1 METTGGLP
9 AGLILNLSQRLAGP
23 PAGRFCDESIAMNA
37 SNAER
42 SEGAPGASEATPE
55 CLEFLAEQIWSL
67 RELVEGLRQRADST
81 DYKIAVEELR
91 FATEAI
97 ERAYKDLHC
106 FVQDQE
112 D

>member
-1 METTGGLP
+1 
-9 AGLILNLSQRLAGP
+9 
-23 PAGRFCDESIAMNA
+23 MNA
-37 SNAER
+37 LNAER
-42 SEGAPGASEATPE
+42 PEQAPDASDATPE

-97 ERAYKDLHC
+97 ERAYADLHC
-106 FVQDQE
+106 FVSQEQE

>member
-1 METTGGLP
+1 MWIAASGG
-9 AGLILNLSQRLAGP
+9 ATR
-23 PAGRFCDESIAMNA
+23 RTFFCDESIVMNA
-37 SNAER
+37 SEAER
-42 SEGAPGASEATPE
+42 SEQAAGGSEATPE
-55 CLEFLAEQIWSL
+55 CLEFLEEQIWSL
-67 RELVEGLRQRADST
+67 RELVEGLRQRADTT

-106 FVQDQE
+106 FVRDQE